1 MTATSSSFR
10 SLAQWHYLGWI
21 TLLLL
26 LLVGIVLH
34 YSRAPN
40 QPDTSKLA
48 LGESVA
54 SVEANPHSPV
64 PGNITADGSST
75 KSLHRR
81 ANITD
86 QNQHP
91 VAPSL
96 VDTEIDAPLS
106 FDDEGRLMSD
116 GNLRRYF
123 DYFLTA
129 IGELSID
136 EIRARFQADIFARL
150 SPSDAARAEALFE
163 RYIDYLSA
171 SEALVPSADLHS
183 RLEQLSALRRET
195 LGDDLA
201 EAFFGEEEQY
211 TRTVLTEQA
220 ILQDGALSPAE
231 RQAALESIHQELPE
245 AQRLSREQAVSHHL
259 ALEQERQFEQ
269 LDISPQQRFEERSA
283 LYGDEA
289 ADRLAQL
296 DLQRQQW
303 QQRINEYR
311 QQRQHV
317 LDRALS
323 SNEQSIALRE
333 LRQNLFDDNEQ
344 RRVESLE
351 NDGFPG
357 LNDN

>member
-10 SLAQWHYLGWI
+10 PLAQWPYLGWI
-21 TLLLL
+21 ALVLLLAISIFFL
-26 LLVGIVLH
+26 
-34 YSRAPN
+34 YSRAPSPV
-40 QPDTSKLA
+40 QPA
-48 LGESVA
+48 LGEPITSM
-54 SVEANPHSPV
+54 EANNSSASPS
-64 PGNITADGSST
+64 NTTANKPSMG
-75 KSLHRR
+75 SLHRR
-81 ANITD
+81 VNITEP
-86 QNQHP
+86 NQHP

-106 FDDEGRLMSD
+106 FDDEGRLISD
-116 GNLRRYF
+116 SNLRRYF
-123 DYFLTA
+123 DYFLSA

-163 RYIDYLSA
+163 RYIDYLNA
-171 SEALVPSADLHS
+171 SEALVPSADLPS

-195 LGDDLA
+195 LGDELA

-220 ILQDGALSPAE
+220 ILQDRALSPAE

-269 LDISPQQRFEERSA
+269 LNISPQQRFEERSA

-303 QQRINEYR
+303 QQRVNEYR
-311 QQRQHV
+311 QQRQQV
-317 LDRALS
+317 LDLALS
-323 SNEQSIALRE
+323 SNEQSAALRE

>member
-10 SLAQWHYLGWI
+10 PPAQWPYLGWI
-21 TLLLL
+21 ALVLLLAISIFFL
-26 LLVGIVLH
+26 
-34 YSRAPN
+34 YPRAPSPA
-40 QPDTSKLA
+40 QPA
-48 LGESVA
+48 LGEPIM
-54 SVEANPHSPV
+54 SVEANNSS
-64 PGNITADGSST
+64 ASLSST
-75 KSLHRR
+75 TANKPSMGSLHRR
-81 ANITD
+81 ANITEP
-86 QNQHP
+86 NQHP

-96 VDTEIDAPLS
+96 VDTEVDAPLS
-106 FDDEGRLMSD
+106 FDDEGRLISD
-116 GNLRRYF
+116 SNLRRYF
-123 DYFLTA
+123 DYFLSA

-163 RYIDYLSA
+163 RYIDYLNA
-171 SEALVPSADLHS
+171 SEALVPSADLPS

-195 LGDDLA
+195 LGDELA

-220 ILQDGALSPAE
+220 VLQDGALSSAE

-303 QQRINEYR
+303 QQRVNEYR
-311 QQRQHV
+311 QQRQQV
-317 LDRALS
+317 LDQALS
-323 SNEQSIALRE
+323 SNEQSAALRE
-333 LRQNLFDDNEQ
+333 LRQNLFDENEQ